1 MPVSLLLK
9 EAGMIETTLNIS
21 LESYNKI
28 IKFSSLN
35 NIRIKKIIKYVLQE
49 CLKNQILQKK
59 DANLFSAVRYQ
70 KKKHTDQEWKIFHA
84 SIPDSLYE
92 SCMDYRRLYKVSLSS
107 VLEWGIEYFLEIV
120 IKNILCNDNPKSQ
133 TDNYRIDFNL
143 KTFFDANFTKL
154 SYYGTIKIK
163 TG

>member
-1 MPVSLLLK
+1 
-9 EAGMIETTLNIS
+9 MIETTLNIS

-35 NIRIKKIIKYVLQE
+35 NIRIKKIINYVLQE

-59 DANLFSAVRYQ
+59 DANLFKAVRYQ

-92 SCMDYRRLYKVSLSS
+92 SCMDYRRLYKVSVSS
-107 VLEWGIEYFLEIV
+107 VLEWGLEYFLEIV
-120 IKNILCNDNPKSQ
+120 IENILCNDNSISR
-133 TDNYRIDFNL
+133 TDNYHIEFNL
-143 KTFFDANFTKL
+143 KTFFDVNFTKL
-154 SYYGTIKIK
+154 SYYGTIIIK